1 MSKIL
6 YLDCSSGISGDMF
19 LGALIDCGVKI
30 DYLTF
35 QLRKVKINGYN
46 LKAHKVIRNGIVGT
60 KFDVICKGAGG
71 HHKTRTFKNIV
82 KLIDDSGLAGEVK
95 EKAISVFKNLA
106 DSEISVHGV
115 HKRDIHFHE
124 VGDIDSIVDII
135 GSCIA
140 VRRLKIEEIYSS
152 PLKSGSGQISVGG
165 SAYPNPAP
173 ATIDL
178 LKKAQVKFSDLP
190 YELVT
195 PTGAAIL
202 KTFSNG
208 FGEIPMMKILKV
220 GYGAG
225 THELSNQP
233 NLLRAVIGERKDGFG
248 SDLVTVIETSI
259 DDMNPQNYE
268 YLMERIFEAGALDA
282 YLTPVIMKKS
292 RPGCVVTILAEPT
305 KADAISKVVFEETTS
320 LGIRR
325 YQATRCKLGR
335 KIAEVETRYGKV
347 KVKLGFFG
355 NELKTIAPEYE
366 DCKRIAKSK
375 RLPFRHIYEEAK
387 SKARRKFIGKRL

>member
-268 YLMERIFEAGALDA
+268 YLMERIFEVGALDA

-292 RPGCVVTILAEPT
+292 PML
-305 KADAISKVVFEETTS
+305 S
-320 LGIRR
+320 LRSS
-325 YQATRCKLGR
+325 
-335 KIAEVETRYGKV
+335 
-347 KVKLGFFG
+347 
-355 NELKTIAPEYE
+355 
-366 DCKRIAKSK
+366 SK
-375 RLPFRHIYEEAK
+375 RLRASE
-387 SKARRKFIGKRL
+387 